1 MRPRFWMLSDWI
13 SLANGV
19 GIIALIFAVPSLA
32 VNLHG
37 KTRSRVS
44 LVGPAEHAH
53 ESSDPTLGIES
64 QGAETSKSIRSSN
77 GGRAGSTYVKRVAPR
92 DLRSRTCTTSSG
104 TLSASFGE
112 GFARTK
118 DTAPGVTDLAASIA
132 APFPLSSSKRVSRRR
147 KVSSGRAAAAGMN
160 RVEEGGVRCA
170 RAYKVGFGG
179 EYAGGERRVVGMGS

>member
-1 MRPRFWMLSDWI
+1 MRPRFWMLPAWI

-19 GIIALIFAVPSLA
+19 GIIALILAVPSLA

-53 ESSDPTLGIES
+53 ESSDPTLGIETRGMP
-64 QGAETSKSIRSSN
+64 QGAETSKSIGSSN

-112 GFARTK
+112 EFARTK
-118 DTAPGVTDLAASIA
+118 VTAPGVTDLAASIA
-132 APFPLSSSKRVSRRR
+132 APFPLTPLRSASLGGGRFRV
-147 KVSSGRAAAAGMN
+147 
-160 RVEEGGVRCA
+160 
-170 RAYKVGFGG
+170 
-179 EYAGGERRVVGMGS
+179 GERRRLG